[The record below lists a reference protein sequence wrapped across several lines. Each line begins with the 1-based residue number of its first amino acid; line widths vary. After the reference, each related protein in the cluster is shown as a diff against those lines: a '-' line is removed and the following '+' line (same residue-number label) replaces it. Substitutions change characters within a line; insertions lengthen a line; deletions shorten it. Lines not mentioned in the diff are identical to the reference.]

1 MRRTTRLFA
10 TAALLLLVGCER
22 PTYGI
27 TMDVPPR
34 PLRVAAPD
42 ASYRLSSEDRAK
54 VQEGFDADALERL
67 VGMVRPDMR
76 QELLAHFQVGEEA
89 GPRRGR
95 IVQMNDP
102 ELQKVLEE
110 VWAPMWDGF
119 PDEAL
124 DVKDDPFPGRGV
136 AKQRRAAA
144 RAETNHPVQ

>member
-1 MRRTTRLFA
+1 MRSTARLLA
-10 TAALLLLVGCER
+10 TAAFLLLMGCER

-34 PLRVAAPD
+34 PLRLAAPD
-42 ASYRLSSEDRAK
+42 ATYRLSGEDRAK

-67 VGMVRPDMR
+67 LGLVRPDMR
-76 QELLAHFQVGEEA
+76 QELLAHFQVGEEG

-95 IVQMNDP
+95 IVQLNDP
-102 ELQKVLEE
+102 ELQRVLEE

-124 DVKDDPFPGRGV
+124 DATGDPLPGRSV

-144 RAETNHPVQ
+144 SAKTDRAQ